1 MGGRRA
7 SQPGPW
13 SKAAQSR
20 EAMAPS
26 ARQQAGDRPR
36 PGRGGRVRPRPGAER
51 GLWARS
57 PRSAGGAPGAA
68 HHQLRCRSPGLS
80 PQGAGHT
87 RGDAR
92 SASARKRFCS
102 SPRFRR
108 HCPGAAQGQCTCVA
122 RDRGTS
128 RQPSALLGAEVRA
141 PSPELLPMHLSALR
155 LTRRAGRLVQL
166 KGHGLRPRCRPR
178 CGRCS
183 PEASGRE
190 VGPPDA

>member
-1 MGGRRA
+1 MAKGGAGPPKRAPSLKPQKGAFAHERGHRRTRGLHRARA
-7 SQPGPW
+7 SG
-13 SKAAQSR
+13 
-20 EAMAPS
+20 
-26 ARQQAGDRPR
+26 
-36 PGRGGRVRPRPGAER
+36 R

-57 PRSAGGAPGAA
+57 PRGAGGAPGAA

-92 SASARKRFCS
+92 PASARKRFCS

-141 PSPELLPMHLSALR
+141 PSPELLPMRLSALR
-155 LTRRAGRLVQL
+155 LARRAGRLVQL
-166 KGHGLRPRCRPR
+166 KGHGLRPQCRPR